1 MVCVE
6 NDLFSN
12 NLCLGLTMSW
22 GVLLCASI
30 QAEMAGQHPGQMD
43 TRSRIGH
50 TTDNYNREISQLVQ
64 ALAGS
69 ITVNL
74 RAQTRRHA
82 APKQRWV

>member
-1 MVCVE
+1 MLCAE

-22 GVLLCASI
+22 GVVCTSI

-74 RAQTRRHA
+74 RAQTRLHA